1 MPAVL
6 ATSRKRRREE
16 PLSQVEK
23 SGLENTA
30 VQEEQTVGWYW
41 LAQGLVPGWTKVKVR
56 ALKGKGGFHHSD
68 LHPP

>member
-6 ATSRKRRREE
+6 ATSGKRRREE
-16 PLSQVEK
+16 PL

-41 LAQGLVPGWTKVKVR
+41 LAQGLVPEWDSSIGPKCM
-56 ALKGKGGFHHSD
+56 
-68 LHPP
+68 P